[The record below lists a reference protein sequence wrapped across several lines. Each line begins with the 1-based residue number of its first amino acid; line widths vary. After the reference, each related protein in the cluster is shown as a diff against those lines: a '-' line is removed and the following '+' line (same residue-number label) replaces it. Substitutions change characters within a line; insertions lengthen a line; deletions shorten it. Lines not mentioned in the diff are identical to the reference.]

1 MGIIA
6 IFSAAEIQFFR
17 TKGKDFFSV
26 IKEIAFS
33 YEFGDKFCFRIMVNR
48 IGVIV
53 LLNFPIVHNNDTVA
67 HGEGFFLIVGD
78 EYESKTEF
86 FLQVFQFDLERFAE
100 LVIKS
105 AEGLKRSIFGL
116 FTKARA
122 TATRCCC
129 PPDICAG

>member
-33 YEFGDKFCFRIMVNR
+33 YEFSDKFCFRIMVNR

-53 LLNFPIVHNNDTVA
+53 LLDFSLVHDNDTVA

-78 EYESKTEF
+78 EYESKAEF
-86 FLQVFQFDLERFAE
+86 FLQVFQLDLER
-100 LVIKS
+100 L
-105 AEGLKRSIFGL
+105 RSW
-116 FTKARA
+116 
-122 TATRCCC
+122 
-129 PPDICAG
+129 